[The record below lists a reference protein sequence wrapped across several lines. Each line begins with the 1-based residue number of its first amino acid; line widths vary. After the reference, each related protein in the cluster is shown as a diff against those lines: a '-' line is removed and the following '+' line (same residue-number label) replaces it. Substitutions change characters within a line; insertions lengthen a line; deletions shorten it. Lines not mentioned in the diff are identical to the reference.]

1 MGTLPKQ
8 GQVDMEPPKPK
19 QTGQPKRSQSA
30 YFIYMNEQR
39 ADFKKEN
46 PKLSMTEMT
55 KELAKEWKD
64 LSEEEKRPYL
74 DDAAEQKEKYK
85 IKREEYEAGS
95 AYKKYKRDLKRWK
108 ERYAEEWAEQEEDK
122 KIYKEE
128 QKENPKL
135 SMTEMTKE
143 LAKEWK

>member
-1 MGTLPKQ
+1 MG
-8 GQVDMEPPKPK
+8 
-19 QTGQPKRSQSA
+19 
-30 YFIYMNEQR
+30 
-39 ADFKKEN
+39 KEN

-55 KELAKEWKD
+55 KELAKEWKE

-108 ERYAEEWAEQEEDK
+108 VRYAEEWAEQEE
-122 KIYKEE
+122 E
-128 QKENPKL
+128 
-135 SMTEMTKE
+135 EMTRIRKIKNQRRRD
-143 LAKEWK
+143 AVAQKRARNKWKFIR